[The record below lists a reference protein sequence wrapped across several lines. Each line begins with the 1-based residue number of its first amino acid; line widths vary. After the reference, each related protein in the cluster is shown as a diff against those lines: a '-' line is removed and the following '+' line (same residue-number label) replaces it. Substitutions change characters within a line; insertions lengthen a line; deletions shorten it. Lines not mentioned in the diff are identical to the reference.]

1 MNLTKGK
8 NNTNEYQLSRP
19 DIATIIDFCNDLG
32 PDEKLVVFEFGK
44 NCDLVLHI
52 YKDEDY
58 NKETGEYNLVTIS
71 TATNG
76 KWVDDTYDTHVT
88 NGSLY
93 KELQRIN
100 EYENFST
107 R

>member
-52 YKDEDY
+52 YKDENY

-71 TATNG
+71 TESAQLQMANG
-76 KWVDDTYDTHVT
+76 
-88 NGSLY
+88 
-93 KELQRIN
+93 
-100 EYENFST
+100 
-107 R
+107 